1 VGHAGIV
8 HQPRGLQWPGP
19 VAGEIEQ
26 PGSGSEQQV
35 DEVNSHL
42 VEEPRLQ
49 ELTPEAR
56 TADEYDILAAG
67 GCSRLREHAVDAVG
81 DKRER
86 ASTRAATRVYI
97 ALPRGERAGLPA
109 GV

>member
-56 TADEYDILAAG
+56 TAMSTTSWPLAAVRA
-67 GCSRLREHAVDAVG
+67 C
-81 DKRER
+81 
-86 ASTRAATRVYI
+86 ASTLSMPSETNVNV
-97 ALPRGERAGLPA
+97 LPPGRPPGCT
-109 GV
+109 